1 MGQKLGQVPIKSH
14 VQGMDGTDILALLIN
29 NRGGETALVEN
40 DAHRVTGGLVTL
52 AVRSY

>member
-1 MGQKLGQVPIKSH
+1 MNYGGGGL
-14 VQGMDGTDILALLIN
+14 DILALLIN
-29 NRGGETALVEN
+29 NRGGKTALVEN